1 MMETAPLH
9 AHELLQFTYGIAGL
23 IFKHGRAG
31 VQRAFVVVK
40 LISLTL
46 IVAFNQ

>member
-1 MMETAPLH
+1 MMETVPLH
-9 AHELLQFTYGIAGL
+9 AHELLQVYGIAEL
-23 IFKHGRAG
+23 IFKHGCAC

-46 IVAFNQ
+46 IVGFDQ